1 MDTSVKKNNG
11 FVRILLYPFMGIY
24 AVLKFIILD
33 IFYIFKYAL
42 RGIKF
47 FTVDFIMFIYGYFSY
62 NLDSS
67 YRKVKEKIREN
78 EEETER
84 VEKIKKQKVYRYS
97 DRTMAKMEELK
108 SNLIKDLQGDGA
120 VRSKY
125 PNVYRFKAKDP
136 FGKIITSTM
145 SGLSKLDVNAF
156 LLNEGYDV
164 YSIETSKYIN
174 FMYGESSIIGAKM
187 SVKDLIFWLTQL
199 STYLRA
205 GLTLSKSVK
214 ILSEQMGK
222 KDKIKQRTFQAITYE
237 LTLGESFSKALEKQ
251 GKMFPALLINMIKA
265 AEATGTLEETLE
277 DMANYYTEIDKTRK
291 QMISAMTYPSIISIF
306 AIGVVTFILV
316 FVIPEFTD
324 LYASSDAEMNALT
337 AAIINIS
344 AWLQENGIVLL
355 VFIVMGAL
363 VIFAMYKN
371 LKAFRT
377 SVQKVL
383 MKIPVVGKIIIYNEM
398 TIFAKT
404 FASLLK
410 NNVFITD
417 SMDILSK
424 ITTNEIYKRIMFNT
438 INNIAKGD
446 KISTAFKEHWAVPDV
461 AYHMI
466 VTGEST
472 GELAEMMS
480 RVSDY
485 YQEMHRSVVG
495 NLKSFI
501 EPIMISG
508 LAIVVGVIL
517 LAVIIPMF
525 GMYDNLSRVVLW
537 NLFL

>member
-1 MDTSVKKNNG
+1 MDTSVKKNNS
-11 FVRILLYPFMGIY
+11 FIRILLYPFIGVF

-47 FTVDFIMFIYGYFSY
+47 FTIDFIMFIYGYFSY

-67 YRKVKEKIREN
+67 YRKVKEKLREA
-78 EEETER
+78 EEENER

-108 SNLIKDLQGDGA
+108 SSLLKDLQAEGA
-120 VRSKY
+120 VRSKQA
-125 PNVYRFKAKDP
+125 NVYRFKAKDP
-136 FGKIITSTM
+136 LGKIINGTI

-156 LLNEGYDV
+156 LINEGYDV

-174 FMYGESSIIGAKM
+174 FMYGESSFIGASM

-199 STYLRA
+199 STYLKA
-205 GLTLSKSVK
+205 GLTLSKAVK
-214 ILSEQMGK
+214 ILSDQMGK
-222 KDKIKQRTFQAITYE
+222 KDKNKHRSFQALSYE

-251 GKMFPALLINMIKA
+251 GRMFPPLLINMIRA

-277 DMANYYTEIDKTRK
+277 DMANYYTEMDKTRK
-291 QMISAMTYPSIISIF
+291 QMISAMTYPSIITVF
-306 AIGVVTFILV
+306 ALAVVTFILV
-316 FVIPEFTD
+316 WVIPEFTT
-324 LYASSDAEMNALT
+324 LYSQTDAELNGLT

-344 AWLQENGIVLL
+344 AWLQENIIILL
-355 VFIVMGAL
+355 VLIAVA
-363 VIFAMYKN
+363 VIILIFSFKSI
-371 LKAFRT
+371 KAFRT
-377 SVQKVL
+377 SVQKIL

-417 SMDILSK
+417 SMDILSR
-424 ITTNEIYKRIMFNT
+424 ITRNEIYKGIMFNT

-446 KISTAFKEHWAVPDV
+446 KISTAFKDHWAVPDV
-461 AYHMI
+461 AYYMI

-472 GELAEMMS
+472 GELAEMMA

-508 LAIVVGVIL
+508 LALVVGAIL
-517 LAVIIPMF
+517 LAVVIPMF
-525 GMYDNLSRVVLW
+525 GMYDNISRVVLW
-537 NLFL
+537 FLF

>member
-1 MDTSVKKNNG
+1 MDTSVKKNNN
-11 FVRILLYPFMGIY
+11 FVRILLYPFLGIY
-24 AVLKFIILD
+24 SVFK
-33 IFYIFKYAL
+33 YIFIYIFQILKYAL

-47 FTVDFIMFIYGYFSY
+47 ITVDFIMFIYGFFSY

-67 YRKVKEKIREN
+67 YRKAKEKLKEA
-78 EEETER
+78 EEENQR
-84 VEKIKKQKVYRYS
+84 VEKIKKKKVYHYS
-97 DRTMAKMEELK
+97 ARTMAKMEELK
-108 SNLIKDLQGDGA
+108 SNLLKDLQSEGG
-120 VRSKY
+120 VRSKQV
-125 PNVYRFKAKDP
+125 NVYRFKAKDP
-136 FGKIITSTM
+136 SGKIIDSTI

-174 FMYGESSIIGAKM
+174 FMYGESSVIGASM

-214 ILSEQMGK
+214 ILSDQMGK
-222 KDKIKQRTFQAITYE
+222 KDKIRQRAFQAITYE
-237 LTLGESFSKALEKQ
+237 LTLGESFSRALEKQ

-291 QMISAMTYPSIISIF
+291 QMVSAMTYPSIITIF
-306 AIGVVTFILV
+306 ALAVVTFVLV
-316 FVIPEFTD
+316 FVIPEFTEI
-324 LYASSDAEMNALT
+324 YSSSNTELNGLT

-344 AWLQENGIVLL
+344 GWLKENLILLLIIIISVVVVLVLL
-355 VFIVMGAL
+355 
-363 VIFAMYKN
+363 YKN
-371 LKAFRT
+371 VKAFRMNL
-377 SVQKVL
+377 QKI
-383 MKIPVVGKIIIYNEM
+383 MMRIPVVGKIIIYNEM

-404 FASLLK
+404 FSSLLK
-410 NNVFITD
+410 NNVFITE
-417 SMDILSK
+417 SMDILTK
-424 ITTNEIYKRIMFNT
+424 ITKNEIYKSIMFST

-446 KISTAFKEHWAVPDV
+446 KISTAFKDHWAVPDV

-472 GELAEMMS
+472 GELAEMMA
-480 RVSDY
+480 RVSEY
-485 YQEMHRSVVG
+485 YQEMHRSIVG

-508 LAIVVGVIL
+508 LALIVGVIL
-517 LAVIIPMF
+517 LAVVVPMF
-525 GMYDNLSRVVLW
+525 GMYENISRVVLW
-537 NLFL
+537 LLF

>member
-485 YQEMHRSVVG
+485 YQEMHRSIVG

>member
-1 MDTSVKKNNG
+1 MDTKKKEGNKFLN
-11 FVRILLYPFMGIY
+11 ILLYPFM
-24 AVLKFIILD
+24 V

-47 FTVDFIMFIYGYFSY
+47 FTIDFVVFIYGFLSY
-62 NLDSS
+62 NLDKN
-67 YRKVKEKIREN
+67 YRTVQYKLKEA
-78 EEETER
+78 EEEQHR
-84 VEKIKKQKVYRYS
+84 VEKTKKEKVYHYS
-97 DRTMAKMEELK
+97 EKTLAKLEEEKAAL
-108 SNLIKDLQGDGA
+108 LKDLQAEGG
-120 VRSKY
+120 VRSKNA
-125 PNVYRFKAKDP
+125 NVYRFKAKEP
-136 FGKIITSTM
+136 SGKIINGTIN
-145 SGLSKLDVNAF
+145 GLSKLDVNAF

-164 YSIETSKYIN
+164 YSIETSSMIN
-174 FMYGESSIIGAKM
+174 FMYGESNVVGSTM

-199 STYLRA
+199 STYLKA
-205 GLTLSKSVK
+205 GLTLSKAVK
-214 ILSEQMGK
+214 ILSDQMGK
-222 KDKIKQRTFQAITYE
+222 KNKNRQRSFQAITYE
-237 LTLGESFSKALEKQ
+237 LTLGESFSRALEKQ
-251 GKMFPALLINMIKA
+251 GRMFPALLINMIKA

-291 QMISAMTYPSIISIF
+291 QMISAMTYPSIITIF
-306 AIGVVTFILV
+306 ALAVVAFIMI

-324 LYASSDAEMNALT
+324 LYAQSDAELNGLT

-344 AWLQENGIVLL
+344 AWLQENYIILLMVIAAIVII
-355 VFIVMGAL
+355 FI
-363 VIFAMYKN
+363 FMYKKI
-371 LKAFRT
+371 KAFRT
-377 SVQKVL
+377 SVQKVM
-383 MKIPVVGKIIIYNEM
+383 MKIPVVGKIMIYNEM

-424 ITTNEIYKRIMFNT
+424 ITNNEIYRSIMYNT

-446 KISTAFKEHWAVPDV
+446 KISTSFKDHWAVPDV
-461 AYHMI
+461 AYYMI

-472 GELAEMMS
+472 GELAEMMA

-485 YQEMHRSVVG
+485 YQEMHRSIVG

-508 LAIVVGVIL
+508 LALVVGAIL

-525 GMYDNLSRVVLW
+525 GMYNNLGRVVLW
-537 NLFL
+537 QLFL

>member
-1 MDTSVKKNNG
+1 MDASVKENNKII
-11 FVRILLYPFMGIY
+11 RILLYPFIGIY
-24 AVLKFIILD
+24 SVLKFIILD
-33 IFYIFKYAL
+33 ILYIIKYAL
-42 RGIKF
+42 RGVKF
-47 FTVDFIMFIYGYFSY
+47 FTIDFIMFIYGFFSY

-67 YRKVKEKIREN
+67 YRKVKEKIRET
-78 EEETER
+78 EEENNR
-84 VEKIKKQKVYRYS
+84 VEKIKKQKVYKYS
-97 DRTMAKMEELK
+97 DRTMAKMEDLK
-108 SNLIKDLQGDGA
+108 ANLLKDLQAEGG
-120 VRSKY
+120 VRSKQA
-125 PNVYRFKAKDP
+125 NVYRFKAKEP
-136 FGKIITSTM
+136 SGKIITGTIT
-145 SGLSKLDVNAF
+145 GLSKLDVNAF

-174 FMYGESSIIGAKM
+174 FMYGESNVVGASM

-199 STYLRA
+199 STYLKA

-214 ILSEQMGK
+214 ILSDQMGK
-222 KDKIKQRTFQAITYE
+222 KDKARQRSFQAITYE
-237 LTLGESFSKALEKQ
+237 LTLGESFSRALEKQ

-291 QMISAMTYPSIISIF
+291 QMISAMTYPSIITIF
-306 AIGVVTFILV
+306 ALAVVTFILV
-316 FVIPEFTD
+316 YVIPEFTD
-324 LYASSDAEMNALT
+324 LYAQSDAELNGLT

-344 AWLQENGIVLL
+344 AWLQENIIVLL
-355 VFIVMGAL
+355 VVLVVSVIVIIL
-363 VIFAMYKN
+363 MYKN
-371 LKAFRT
+371 IKAFRT

-383 MKIPVVGKIIIYNEM
+383 MKIPVVGKIMIYNEM

-404 FASLLK
+404 FSSLLK

-424 ITTNEIYKRIMFNT
+424 ITTNEIYKSIMFNT

-446 KISTAFKEHWAVPDV
+446 KISTAFKDHWAVPDV
-461 AYHMI
+461 AYYMI

-472 GELAEMMS
+472 GELADMMA

-508 LAIVVGVIL
+508 LALIVGAIL
-517 LAVIIPMF
+517 LAVVVPMF
-525 GMYDNLSRVVLW
+525 GMYENIGRVVLW
-537 NLFL
+537 LLF